1 MKKLLTLAALAFA
14 AFTAQATDY
23 TDVLKVTVNG
33 NALPDQETTVSID
46 ANENQRYKL
55 SLTNL
60 VLQMGAQSI
69 GIGNIVVDDVPGTVD
84 GDVTTIRTSQSINI
98 TDGDLEGIS
107 LWIGPS
113 LGSVPIELTAEIRG
127 SQLYFII
134 NIDDMTA
141 SLGQTISV
149 QFGNGGYQIGN
160 SGFENFHTAT
170 AGSATSDEPNNWHSF
185 MSCTGMLAGIVSS
198 VPHTFISDDVRPGT
212 TGTKSVLIKSGLA
225 FGSIV
230 ANGTLTTGRLKAGG
244 FSATSTDNNA
254 FLDITSKEVD
264 ANGDPFYALI
274 NGKPDSL
281 AVWVKFKQ
289 ETPVEE
295 HPYATITAV
304 ITDGSYYQEPVDKD
318 YTDIIVGRA
327 ADTKIASNGFAWQKL
342 VMPFD
347 YSAYTEKDPKAI
359 LVTISTNADPGEGT
373 GADSLLVDDFE
384 LIYNGT
390 ATGISVKGNAVENFA
405 PATSDYTLSIKGI
418 GEITAEDVAVT
429 TNAKDAK
436 VTVDV
441 VHTDDGAGT
450 SIATITVM
458 SADLKKVSIYTVTV
472 TDPDIANGIDN
483 LTFDDNAIEGIYNLN
498 GQRIET
504 PVSGQVYITKYA
516 DGKTVKTIMK

>member
-134 NIDDMTA
+134 NIDMTA

-254 FLDITSKEVD
+254 FLDITSTEVD

-405 PATSDYTLSIKGI
+405 PTTSDYTLSIKGI

-458 SADLKKVSIYTVTV
+458 SADLKKVSTYTVTV
-472 TDPDIANGIDN
+472 TDPDIADGIDN

>member
-33 NALPDQETTVSID
+33 NALSDQETTVSID

-55 SLTNL
+55 SLNNL
-60 VLQMGAQSI
+60 VLQMNGQPM
-69 GIGNIVVDDVPGTVD
+69 GIGNIVVDDVPGIVD

-98 TDGDLEGIS
+98 TEGTLEGIPI
-107 LWIGPS
+107 WMGPN

-134 NIDDMTA
+134 NIDMTA
-141 SLGQTISV
+141 SIGQTIDV
-149 QFGNGGYQIGN
+149 QFGDGGYQIKN

-170 AGSATSDEPNNWHSF
+170 ASSATSDEPNNWHSF

-225 FGSIV
+225 LGSIV

-254 FLDITSKEVD
+254 FLDITSTEVD

-429 TNAKDAK
+429 TNAQDAK

-450 SIATITVM
+450 SIANITVM
-458 SADLKKVSIYTVTV
+458 SADLKKVSTYTVTV
-472 TDPDIANGIDN
+472 TDPDIADGIDN
-483 LTFDDNAIEGIYNLN
+483 LTIDDNAIEGIYNLN

>member
-1 MKKLLTLAALAFA
+1 MKKIFTVLMLAASSAPLL
-14 AFTAQATDY
+14 ATDY
-23 TDVLKVTVNG
+23 TNQLVVNMNGIEIANQQAVISVEQKDNG
-33 NALPDQETTVSID
+33 NYILKLDNFCIGTTMPV
-46 ANENQRYKL
+46 
-55 SLTNL
+55 
-60 VLQMGAQSI
+60 
-69 GIGNIVVDDVPGTVD
+69 GNIVVDDVTNMGNSDTPILITN
-84 GDVTTIRTSQSINI
+84 QNINI
-98 TDGDLEGIS
+98 TPGTLEGVGES
-107 LWIGPS
+107 DWMGPL
-113 LGSVPIELTAEIRG
+113 LGSVPVEVKAEIRG
-127 SQLYFII
+127 EELYSL
-134 NIDDMTA
+134 IDISMPGMA
-141 SLGQTISV
+141 ISV

-225 FGSIV
+225 LGSIV

-254 FLDITSKEVD
+254 FLDITSTEVD

-450 SIATITVM
+450 SIANITVM
-458 SADLKKVSIYTVTV
+458 SADLKKVSTYTVTV
-472 TDPDIANGIDN
+472 TDPDIADGIDN
-483 LTFDDNAIEGIYNLN
+483 LTIDDNAIEGIYNLN
-498 GQRIET
+498 GQRIKT

>member
-134 NIDDMTA
+134 NIDMTA

-230 ANGTLTTGRLKAGG
+230 ANGTLTTGRLKAGHKHRQQCVPRHNQHR
-244 FSATSTDNNA
+244 SRRQRRP
-254 FLDITSKEVD
+254 L
-264 ANGDPFYALI
+264 LR
-274 NGKPDSL
+274 PDKRQ
-281 AVWVKFKQ
+281 A
-289 ETPVEE
+289 
-295 HPYATITAV
+295 
-304 ITDGSYYQEPVDKD
+304 
-318 YTDIIVGRA
+318 R
-327 ADTKIASNGFAWQKL
+327 
-342 VMPFD
+342 
-347 YSAYTEKDPKAI
+347 
-359 LVTISTNADPGEGT
+359 
-373 GADSLLVDDFE
+373 
-384 LIYNGT
+384 
-390 ATGISVKGNAVENFA
+390 
-405 PATSDYTLSIKGI
+405 LSRRMG
-418 GEITAEDVAVT
+418 
-429 TNAKDAK
+429 
-436 VTVDV
+436 
-441 VHTDDGAGT
+441 
-450 SIATITVM
+450 
-458 SADLKKVSIYTVTV
+458 
-472 TDPDIANGIDN
+472 
-483 LTFDDNAIEGIYNLN
+483 
-498 GQRIET
+498 
-504 PVSGQVYITKYA
+504 
-516 DGKTVKTIMK
+516 